1 MKVKFLADAILR
13 LSDNRLTST
22 FYGDAENKDIV
33 TFAPLEHAGAG
44 HIAFLAQSKWRD
56 AALAS
61 CADVLVV
68 TEADA
73 TAMYGKNPTR
83 ALVVT
88 QNPYAWFAWAL
99 QVMLK
104 LIKGKEGGF
113 ISERAYVSEKATVA
127 PSARIDPMAVVE
139 AGAHIGERSHIFPG
153 AYVGENA
160 SVGDDTIVY
169 ANASIYHDC
178 KIGSRVIIHSG
189 AVIGADGFGF
199 APFMGEWVKIPQ
211 VGAVRIEDDVE
222 IGANTTVDRGALEDT
237 VVGRGTKLD
246 DQIQLGH
253 NVHVGE
259 HTVMAACT
267 GVAGSTHIGSHC
279 MVGGASSINGHIRI
293 PDGVQIGPST
303 NIRRWQEGAK
313 AMMGVFP
320 AQERVAAERTIVLVQ
335 RLSRMRE
342 ELKALTEKVRELSDS
357 H

>member
-1 MKVKFLADAILR
+1 MNVKFLADAILR

-22 FYGDAENKDIV
+22 FYGDAQDKEIV
-33 TFAPLEHAGAG
+33 TFAPLEHAGVG

-56 AALAS
+56 AAKAS
-61 CADVLVV
+61 RADVLV
-68 TEADA
+68 TTRDDA
-73 TAMYGKNPTR
+73 LAMYGENPTR

-99 QVMLK
+99 QVMLALK
-104 LIKGKEGGF
+104 KGPNAGYV
-113 ISERAYVSEKATVA
+113 SERAFVSDKATVA
-127 PSARIDPMAVVE
+127 SSARIDPMAVVE
-139 AGAHIGERSHIFPG
+139 AGAKIGERTHIFPG
-153 AYVGENA
+153 AYIGENA
-160 SVGDDTIVY
+160 VVGDDTIVY
-169 ANASIYHDC
+169 ANVSIYHDC
-178 KIGSRVIIHSG
+178 KVGNRVIIHSG

-211 VGAVRIEDDVE
+211 VGAVTIEDDVE

-246 DQIQLGH
+246 NQIQLGH
-253 NVHVGE
+253 NVHIGE

-279 MVGGASSINGHIRI
+279 MVGGASCINGHIRI

-320 AQERVAAERTIVLVQ
+320 AQERLAAERTMVLVQ
-335 RLSRMRE
+335 RLGRMRE
-342 ELKALTEKVRELSDS
+342 EIKVLAEKVKELSDA